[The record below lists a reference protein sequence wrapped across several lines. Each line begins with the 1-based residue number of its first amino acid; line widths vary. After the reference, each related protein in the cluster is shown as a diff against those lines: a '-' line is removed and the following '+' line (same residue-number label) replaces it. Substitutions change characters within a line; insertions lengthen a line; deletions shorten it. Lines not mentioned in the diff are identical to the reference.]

1 MKSITAIATILVA
14 VSALGVA
21 SAEPPA
27 NSGVVVR
34 DGYFFGYFNSDPDTG
49 MSIVLGFDPNLE
61 CTVGT
66 DWDFMHYSDKLL
78 QGGFRVNT
86 LEKAEVFASVWP
98 IMEDFDCDIF
108 TTTTPLAEGYARRR
122 LHDNDLL
129 GNQFCAEKNNINSF
143 GHKANGT
150 LYSPL
155 GEKKQ
160 LNMHFWGLFDC
171 DTGTLPLFKSSI
183 KLTD

>member
-1 MKSITAIATILVA
+1 MKLIKAIAPILVA
-14 VSALGVA
+14 VSALSVA

-34 DGYFFGYFNSDPDTG
+34 DGYFFGFFDVDTDAG
-49 MSIVLGFDPNLE
+49 LSIVLGFDPSLDCIGE
-61 CTVGT
+61 ASF
-66 DWDFMHYSDKLL
+66 DFMSYSDKIL
-78 QGGFRVNT
+78 QGGLRVNT

-108 TTTTPLAEGYARRR
+108 TTELPLASGFARYS
-122 LHDNDLL
+122 LHDNDLF
-129 GNQFCAEKNNINSF
+129 GWEFCEEKNNINSF
-143 GHKANGT
+143 GYKANGT

-155 GEKKQ
+155 GEKKR
-160 LNMHFWGLFDC
+160 LNMHIWGLFDC
-171 DTGTLPLFKSSI
+171 DTGTVPLFKSSI